1 MGLGCKLLNASSTAV
16 LMLASCGQSIVEMH
30 EAFLSWYLNLF
41 LLWLLLDGKKKEA
54 ALCIS
59 HVETVRPMWLRSNK
73 SCCSPCFQHG
83 LELEFFLRLLLVL
96 GLFHGIIKVPWTN
109 CLNKWKICLKHQ
121 VSLAL
126 YFLSHHFHNTNL
138 FCPTRKIENEKPIF
152 ISQVTTTSAKFC
164 IIVIYWVWTI
174 PANRTGKNQK

>member
-1 MGLGCKLLNASSTAV
+1 MWTKHCVNAWSVFILV
-16 LMLASCGQSIVEMH
+16 LQ
-30 EAFLSWYLNLF
+30 NLF
-41 LLWLLLDGKKKEA
+41 LLRLLLDGKKKEA
-54 ALCIS
+54 ALHIS
-59 HVETVRPMWLRSNK
+59 HVEMVRPMWLRSNK

-96 GLFHGIIKVPWTN
+96 GLFHGIIKVLWTN
-109 CLNKWKICLKHQ
+109 CLNNEKLALKHL

-126 YFLSHHFHNTNL
+126 IFDHT
-138 FCPTRKIENEKPIF
+138 IF
-152 ISQVTTTSAKFC
+152 ITPICCVLQGKLKMKSYFHFQVITTSAKFC